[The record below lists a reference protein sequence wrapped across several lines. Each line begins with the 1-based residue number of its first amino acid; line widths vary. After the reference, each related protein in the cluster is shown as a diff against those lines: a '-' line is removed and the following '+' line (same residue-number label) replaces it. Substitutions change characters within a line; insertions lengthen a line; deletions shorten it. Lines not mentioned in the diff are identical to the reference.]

1 MNAKAMRTAMKNMRD
16 DNGGLLFCYK
26 KRRTNGLLLTEG
38 QITSWVST
46 RTQEQKKK
54 DKKKGPSGI
63 DLQQQELVDGMDS
76 AE

>member
-1 MNAKAMRTAMKNMRD
+1 MNAKAMREAMKNMRD

-54 DKKKGPSGI
+54 DKEKGPSGI
-63 DLQQQELVDGMDS
+63 DLQQQEHIDGMNT
-76 AE
+76 EQ